1 MGTEDPK
8 VIYLA
13 PECCKDGEMGRM
25 WSEDGANDC
34 ECSPPCKPVKYIRAD
49 LQPVTS

>member
-1 MGTEDPK
+1 MEKEEHPK

-13 PECCKDGEMGRM
+13 PLCTRSDVMGVM

-34 ECSPPCKPVKYIRAD
+34 ECSPPCKPTRYVRAD
-49 LQPVTS
+49 LQPLT